1 MAKKNKPNQ
10 RVFAVFGLGIFGR
23 KICET
28 LTSRGAQ
35 VIAVDNQPELVER
48 VKETVMQAFLLNST
62 DEESLAQLPLEDV
75 DEAVVAMGDSVE
87 ASILTTALLK
97 KFALPRVIARAVST
111 VHEQVLRQVG
121 ADEVLNLEEDA
132 GVRLASRL
140 VAPQV
145 LERISI
151 SRDISVAELY
161 TPQSITGV
169 ALAELSL
176 RRNYEINIIAIKRI
190 TQEVDETGNP
200 LRQEQVL
207 FPTPTETLQE
217 TDVIHIVGRNDAIDR
232 FRQL

>member
-28 LTSRGAQ
+28 LASRGAQ
-35 VIAVDNQPELVER
+35 VIAVDNHPAVVER
-48 VKETVMQAFLLNST
+48 IKETVMQAFLLNSA
-62 DEESLAQLPLEDV
+62 DEDSLAQLPLEDV

-97 KFALPRVIARAVST
+97 KCAVPRVIARAVST
-111 VHEQVLRQVG
+111 VHAQVLRQVG
-121 ADEVLNLEEDA
+121 ADEILNLEEDA

-145 LERISI
+145 LERIALSREI
-151 SRDISVAELY
+151 SMAELY
-161 TPQSITGV
+161 VPRSITGV
-169 ALAELSL
+169 KLEELNL

-190 TQEVDETGNP
+190 TSDVDETGNP
-200 LRQEQVL
+200 VRNEQII
-207 FPTPTETLQE
+207 FPSPAESLGE
-217 TDVIHIVGRNDAIDR
+217 SDVIHIVGTNEAIDR